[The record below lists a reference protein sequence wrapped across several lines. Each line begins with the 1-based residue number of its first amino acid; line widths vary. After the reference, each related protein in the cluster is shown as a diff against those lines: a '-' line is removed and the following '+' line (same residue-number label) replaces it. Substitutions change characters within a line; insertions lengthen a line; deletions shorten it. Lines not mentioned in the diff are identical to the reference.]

1 MARFS
6 SLLKFMCFR
15 GIDEKPSTKDKKPK
29 VKPAAAPAVA
39 KEKAKPAPV
48 VVATSKRA
56 GGRRAVNGGQDVSTY
71 ASSVIMSATAVV
83 VCMT

>member
-29 VKPAAAPAVA
+29 SKPAAAPAVA
-39 KEKAKPAPV
+39 KPKAKPAPV
-48 VVATSKRA
+48 VTPKRA
-56 GGRRAVNGGQDVSTY
+56 GGRRVVNGGQDVSTY
-71 ASSVIMSATAVV
+71 ASSVMMSATAVV